1 MLIRGVQGDV
11 AATVA
16 ATVAVNVAAIDVAA
30 IVVESVR
37 YNKRQYCLLCGYCSS
52 LMLVAVSLR
61 GQMLNPV
68 AAAGRTLP
76 MTCGGRSA
84 IIKYV

>member
-1 MLIRGVQGDV
+1 MLIREVQGDV

-16 ATVAVNVAAIDVAA
+16 ATVVVNVAAIDVAA

-37 YNKRQYCLLCGYCSS
+37 YKRQYCLLCGYCSS
-52 LMLVAVSLR
+52 LMLVAVSLL